1 MNCSI
6 SANKQSDKQE
16 FKAICSSFTTV
27 SSLDRAHYQLL
38 LALDRR
44 GTISAAATDLFI
56 TQSAASQRLREA
68 ERRLGFPLTIR
79 DGRTVALTPAA
90 QRLVQA
96 AHASERAL
104 DAAEADARWLGTSRV
119 PALQLAVDVH
129 DACWWLPSVLAE
141 LDDAPHAA
149 SIELVR
155 SLAGDGLTMVL
166 EGRADAVIAANAS
179 AVAPRS
185 HPLFDD
191 QLVAVVSTT
200 HPLAQRAALT
210 PDDFVDADYVT
221 YSTTPQAGFEHA
233 TFFAPR
239 RVWPKRILRIE
250 SISTLLDVVAVGLWT
265 SVLPRWT
272 VPTGRSIVTIP
283 LDPPPPPISWSL
295 VTRNL
300 DDNPLLGA
308 AATHLTT
315 MLRNLTHQSSFAGTP
330 SNRPS

>member
-1 MNCSI
+1 MP
-6 SANKQSDKQE
+6 
-16 FKAICSSFTTV
+16 TV

-44 GTISAAATDLFI
+44 GTISAAATELFI

-68 ERRLGFPLTIR
+68 ERRLGFPLTMR
-79 DGRTVALTPAA
+79 VGRTVALTPAA

-104 DAAEADARWLGTSRV
+104 DGAEADARWIGSARV
-119 PALQLAVDVH
+119 PALQLAVDVL
-129 DACWWLPSVLAE
+129 DVCLWLPSVLAE
-141 LDDAPHAA
+141 LDQDPHAA

-155 SLAGDGLTMVL
+155 SVAGDGLTMVL
-166 EGRADAVIAANAS
+166 EGRADAVIAPNVS
-179 AVAPRS
+179 AVAPRF

-191 QLVAVVSTT
+191 QLVGVVSSS
-200 HPLAQRAALT
+200 HPLAQRATLT
-210 PDDFVDADYVT
+210 PHDFVDADYVT

-239 RVWPKRILRIE
+239 RVWPRRILRIE
-250 SISTLLDVVAVGLWT
+250 SISVLLDVVATGVWT
-265 SVLPRWT
+265 SVLPLWT
-272 VPTGRSIVTIP
+272 VPASRRIVTIP

-300 DDNPLLGA
+300 DDDPLLGEA
-308 AATHLTT
+308 ASHLTT
-315 MLRNLTHQSSFAGTP
+315 TLRKLRHESSLAGNP
-330 SNRPS
+330 KRPDLRVLEPL

>member
-1 MNCSI
+1 
-6 SANKQSDKQE
+6 
-16 FKAICSSFTTV
+16 V
-27 SSLDRAHYQLL
+27 STLDRAHYQLL

-68 ERRLGFPLTIR
+68 ERRLGFPLTMR
-79 DGRTVALTPAA
+79 DGRSVALTPAA
-90 QRLVQA
+90 LRLVQA

-104 DAAEADARWLGTSRV
+104 DAAEADARWLGSSRE

-129 DACWWLPSVLAE
+129 DACWWLPSVLAGLNE
-141 LDDAPHAA
+141 DPNAA
-149 SIELVR
+149 GIELVR
-155 SLAGDGLTMVL
+155 SLAADGLTMVL
-166 EGRADAVIAANAS
+166 EGRADAVIAPNVT

-200 HPLAQRAALT
+200 HPLAQRTVLT

-221 YSTTPQAGFEHA
+221 YSTTPQAGFENA

-250 SISTLLDVVAVGLWT
+250 SISALLDVVAAGLWT

-272 VPTGRSIVTIP
+272 VPTGPSIVTIP

-295 VTRNL
+295 VTRDL
-300 DDNPLLGA
+300 DANPLLGA
-308 AATHLTT
+308 AASHLAAK
-315 MLRNLTHQSSFAGTP
+315 LCKLKRDPALH
-330 SNRPS
+330 REHR

>member
-1 MNCSI
+1 
-6 SANKQSDKQE
+6 
-16 FKAICSSFTTV
+16 V

-38 LALDRR
+38 VALDRR

-79 DGRTVALTPAA
+79 NGRTVALTQAA

-96 AHASERAL
+96 AYASERAL
-104 DAAEADARWLGTSRV
+104 DAAEADARWLGSSRE

-141 LDDAPHAA
+141 LNEDPHAA
-149 SIELVR
+149 GIELVR
-155 SLAGDGLTMVL
+155 SVAGDGLTMVL
-166 EGRADAVIAANAS
+166 EGRADAVISPNVS

-185 HPLFDD
+185 HHLFGD

-200 HPLAQRAALT
+200 HPLAQRASLT
-210 PDDFVDADYVT
+210 ADDFVDADYVT
-221 YSTTPQAGFEHA
+221 YGTTPQAGFENA

-250 SISTLLDVVAVGLWT
+250 SISTLIDVVAAGWWT
-265 SVLPRWT
+265 TVLPRWT
-272 VPTGRSIVTIP
+272 VPAGPSIVTIP

-295 VTRNL
+295 VTRDL
-300 DDNPLLGA
+300 DDNPLLGGA
-308 AATHLTT
+308 ASHLAT
-315 MLRNLTHQSSFAGTP
+315 MLRKLTHEPGSTGNAVSRSARARSSW
-330 SNRPS
+330 